1 MLKRRRCILFPILG
15 SLVLFM
21 GAVDP
26 TVNSLR
32 AKEARAATELAL
44 ARPGEILFVRAERR
58 RRLAGLPAATREKL
72 CRAPVR
78 KWRSTKAVTTIRAT
92 PGYGGD
98 NRTERFALTVMQAGA
113 AAFGAGDRKA
123 RRAVVRL
130 IARWAKGR
138 AMTKLEDP
146 EDASSY
152 YVVERTLLPTI
163 VTYWLTVRG
172 DTRIKAS
179 TRARIER
186 WLEGLVRRSRET
198 RIDLTS
204 DEVSARNNHAYL
216 AAGVV
221 MAWGAL
227 TGDLGMV
234 ETAVA
239 VYRRAI
245 AEMRPDG
252 SFPLETMRGA
262 RALWYQRHA
271 VASLTVIAEMAA
283 VQGIDLYGYRV
294 GKRDLHRAVAFLLD
308 GIEDPK
314 RVWRYAKANVNPGPI
329 RDYRRQDLGFLRRRA
344 HGRHYMA
351 WAEIYMARFPERAE
365 SRRLA
370 ALLAESQPD
379 FRPMVDEYSGG
390 NTSCF
395 FYTPPGAAGN
405 RAESGQRE

>member
-1 MLKRRRCILFPILG
+1 
-15 SLVLFM
+15 M
-21 GAVDP
+21 GA
-26 TVNSLR
+26 
-32 AKEARAATELAL
+32 AATPVNRPAVAGPELAL
-44 ARPGEILFVRAERR
+44 ARPGEVLFVRAERR
-58 RRLAGLPAATREKL
+58 AALAAMPEDARARL
-72 CRAPVR
+72 CRAPVS

-98 NRTERFALTVMQAGA
+98 NRTERFAMTVMQAGA
-113 AAFGAGDRKA
+113 ASFGAGDREA

-186 WLEGLVRRSRET
+186 WLEGLVERSR
-198 RIDLTS
+198 RRRVDPAS

-216 AAGVV
+216 AAGVL
-221 MAWGAL
+221 MAWGTL
-227 TGDLGMV
+227 TGDPDLV

-245 AEMRPDG
+245 ADMRADG

-271 VASLTVIAEMAA
+271 VASLVVIAEMAA

-294 GKRDLHRAVAFLLD
+294 GERDLHRAVTFLLD
-308 GIEDPK
+308 AVERPE
-314 RVWRYAKANVNPGPI
+314 RVWRYAEANINPGPV
-329 RDYRRQDLGFLRRRA
+329 RDYRRQDLGFLARRP

-351 WAEIYMARFPERAE
+351 WAEIYMARFPEREE

-370 ALLAESQPD
+370 ALLAETQSD
-379 FRPMVDEYSGG
+379 FRPMIDEYAGG

-395 FYTPPGAAGN
+395 FYTPPTATGAAGPL
-405 RAESGQRE
+405 SGSSTR

>member
-1 MLKRRRCILFPILG
+1 
-15 SLVLFM
+15 M
-21 GAVDP
+21 GAAGTP
-26 TVNSLR
+26 VNSPT
-32 AKEARAATELAL
+32 RAAAATDSELVL
-44 ARPGEILFVRAERR
+44 ARPGEVLFVRAERR
-58 RRLAGLPAATREKL
+58 EALAAMAAETRERL
-72 CRAPVR
+72 CRAPVA

-98 NRTERFALTVMQAGA
+98 KRTERFAMTVMQAGA
-113 AAFGAGDRKA
+113 ASFGAGDGEA

-146 EDASSY
+146 ADASSY

-186 WLEGLVRRSRET
+186 WLGGLVERNRQR

-216 AAGVV
+216 AAGVL

-227 TGDLGMV
+227 TGDPGLV
-234 ETAVA
+234 ETAVTI
-239 VYRRAI
+239 YRRAI
-245 AEMRPDG
+245 ADMRPDG

-271 VASLTVIAEMAA
+271 VASLVTIAEIAA

-294 GKRDLHRAVAFLLD
+294 EGRDLHRAVRFLLD
-308 GIEDPK
+308 AVADPQ
-314 RVWRYAKANVNPGPI
+314 RVWRYAEANINPGPV
-329 RDYRRQDLGFLRRRA
+329 RDYRRQDLRFLRRRP

-351 WAEIYMARFPERAE
+351 WAEIYMARFPEREE

-370 ALLAESQPD
+370 RLLVEAEAD
-379 FRPMVDEYSGG
+379 FRPMIDEYSGG

-395 FYTPPGAAGN
+395 FYEPPRSGEGATPL
-405 RAESGQRE
+405 SGSSTR